1 LFNTAVSFPIAFKKA
16 DVYGAEGKIE
26 IPHGKRVNGFVS
38 YSYSVGSAYLP
49 VTGGLFLG
57 DAASNALDQLAGR
70 FWVSQDQRHTVRTRV
85 RYQFTS
91 RVWGGVGAEYGSG
104 LPFAFAGTQ
113 QEALTQYSQ
122 QVVDRVNFDSG
133 RVRPFLSVNASLGA
147 DLCRTEKLQVRI
159 QADMENINNR
169 LNVIDFAGLFS
180 GNAIAAPRSYALRLT
195 TSF

>member
-1 LFNTAVSFPIAFKKA
+1 
-16 DVYGAEGKIE
+16 
-26 IPHGKRVNGFVS
+26 
-38 YSYSVGSAYLP
+38 
-49 VTGGLFLG
+49 
-57 DAASNALDQLAGR
+57 
-70 FWVSQDQRHTVRTRV
+70 VRTRV

-104 LPFAFAGTQ
+104 LPFAFAGTR
-113 QEALTQYSQ
+113 QEALAQYSQ

-133 RVRPFLSVNASLGA
+133 RIRSFLSIDASLGA
-147 DLCRTEKLQVRI
+147 DLWRTEKLQLRI
-159 QADMENINNR
+159 QADMQNINNR